1 MKRIRRTEQFAKWFD
16 RLRDRVARQ
25 RIAIAIA
32 RVANGHG
39 VTKSVG
45 GRVREIKLTYGP
57 GYRVYY
63 TERGGEM
70 IVLLIGGDKSSQAA
84 DIAKAKEIAKELFDS

>member
-1 MKRIRRTEQFAKWFD
+1 MKAIKQTGQFAKWLD
-16 RLRDRVARQ
+16 RLRDKEARR

-32 RVANGHG
+32 RLANGHG

-45 GRVREIKLTYGP
+45 GWVREIKLTYGP

-63 TERGGEM
+63 TERGGEI
-70 IVLLIGGDKSSQAA
+70 IVLLVGGDKSSQAA
-84 DIAKAKEIAKELFDS
+84 DIAKAKEIAAQLD

>member
-1 MKRIRRTEQFAKWFD
+1 MRQIKRTGEFDRWFD
-16 RLRDRVARQ
+16 RLRDKVSRQ
-25 RIAIAIA
+25 RIAIAIT

-45 GRVREIKLTYGP
+45 GGVREIKLSFGP

-63 TERGGEM
+63 AEKGEEL
-70 IVLLIGGDKSSQAA
+70 IILLAGGDKSSQQA
-84 DIAKAKEIAKELFDS
+84 DIAKAKEIAAQLG